1 VDITILESSNSN
13 EISVKALIGKGSSL
27 NSLGQYED
35 SLQYFDMA
43 LEIEPINI
51 DVLKKRTFTLAQLGE
66 LEEARECFEMLNQ
79 MKLE

>member
-1 VDITILESSNSN
+1 MLESGNSN

-43 LEIEPINI
+43 LEIEPNNI
-51 DVLKKRTFTLAQLGE
+51 DVLKKKAFTLAQIGQ
-66 LEEARECFEMLNQ
+66 LEDAREYFEMLNQ